1 MEIISA
7 KNIIK
12 QHPTGHGVNGISL
25 SVYKGQSFGVLG
37 ANGSGK
43 TTLTR
48 LIAGLD
54 RIQQGNLCVLGHSI
68 YPHPIK
74 LRRQCGI
81 ALDTP
86 AHWESL
92 SGRQNLMFFARQY
105 GLAGAT
111 LKQHV
116 DELLIQADLM
126 DQADD
131 PISAYSFGM
140 RRKLNTIAALAHD
153 PELLILDEPS
163 AGVDMAFLDQLA
175 QWIQQRRE
183 KGKTTWIAD
192 NDADWL
198 ERTATDVICLSNGQ
212 VQAQG
217 SVQELMESVDAQYR
231 IMVTLGSSDLLATP
245 TLSGISNY
253 QCKDNH
259 ISADLSDDSHL
270 PVELLQWIT
279 AQGGHIR
286 TVEVH
291 SVTLHEALGQHIR
304 QMENSV

>member
-1 MEIISA
+1 VEIISA

-12 QHPTGHGVNGISL
+12 QHPTGYGVNGISL

-74 LRRQCGI
+74 LRCQCGI

-105 GLAGAT
+105 GLAST
-111 LKQHV
+111 ILKQHV

-140 RRKLNTIAALAHD
+140 RRKLNIIAALAHD

-212 VQAQG
+212 VQAKG

-231 IMVTLGSSDLLATP
+231 IMVTLGSSDLLAIP
-245 TLSGISNY
+245 SLSGISNY

-304 QMENSV
+304 QMENAV